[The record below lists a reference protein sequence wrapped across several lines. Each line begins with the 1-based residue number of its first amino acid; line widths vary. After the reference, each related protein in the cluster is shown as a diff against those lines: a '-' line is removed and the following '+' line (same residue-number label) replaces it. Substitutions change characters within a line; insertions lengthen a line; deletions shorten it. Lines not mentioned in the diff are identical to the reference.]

1 MSHRTR
7 RGQAAHRR
15 GLGAER
21 LCLWALR
28 LRGYRILARRY
39 RTPVGEIDLIARR
52 GRTLAA
58 IEVKARADD
67 ARAAEAIQW
76 KQRGRIVRA
85 LEHFLQSRPDLADV
99 ALRFDVMLVAP
110 GRWPRHVRGAWR
122 VGE

>member
-1 MSHRTR
+1 MNQRAR

-21 LCLWALR
+21 LCLWSLR
-28 LRGYRILARRY
+28 LRGYRVLAQRY

-52 GRTLAA
+52 GRTVAA

-67 ARAAEAIQW
+67 ARAVESLLW
-76 KQRGRIVRA
+76 KQRGRIARA
-85 LEHFLQSRPDLADV
+85 LEHFLQSRPDLADA
-99 ALRFDVMLVAP
+99 ALRFDVMVVAP
-110 GRWPRHVRGAWR
+110 GRWPRHLRGAWR

>member
-1 MSHRTR
+1 MNQRVR
-7 RGQAAHRR
+7 RGRAAHRR

-28 LRGYRILARRY
+28 LRGYRILAQRY
-39 RTPVGEIDLIARR
+39 RAPIGEIDLIARR
-52 GRTLAA
+52 GHTVAA

-67 ARAAEAIQW
+67 ARAAEAVLW
-76 KQRGRIVRA
+76 KQRSRIARA

-122 VGE
+122 LGE

>member
-1 MSHRTR
+1 MSDRAR
-7 RGQAAHRR
+7 RGAAAHRR
-15 GLGAER
+15 GQWAER

-28 LRGYRILARRY
+28 LKGYRILAQRY

-52 GRTLAA
+52 GRTVAA

-67 ARAAEAIQW
+67 IRAAESILW
-76 KQRGRIVRA
+76 KQRGRIART
-85 LEHFLQSRPDLADV
+85 LEHFLQGRPDLADA

-110 GRWPRHVRGAWR
+110 GRWPRHLRGAWR